1 MKAELKEY
9 LHIAEAIS
17 KLLYPFAEVVIHDLA
32 KNQIEA
38 IFNPVSKRVVGDS
51 SYLDHIDFKEH
62 DGDLPSVIG
71 PYEKLNYDGRK
82 MKCIITVIK
91 SDKNKIIGTL
101 CVNLDISVFDKYQN
115 ILNMFLTNNDSQ
127 MSEQKQNMFRD
138 TLYEKINNFVKEYCI
153 ANRLSIDN
161 LTRNQKKDLILKLK
175 ENGALD
181 GKNASKYIASSLNIS
196 RATVYNYLK

>member
-1 MKAELKEY
+1 MKAELEVY
-9 LHIAEAIS
+9 IGVAEAIS

-38 IFNPVSKRVVGDS
+38 IFNPISKREVGDS
-51 SYLDHIDFKEH
+51 SYLDHIDFKTYA
-62 DGDLPSVIG
+62 GGFPNVIG

-91 SDKNKIIGTL
+91 SNDSKVIGTL
-101 CVNLDISVFDKYQN
+101 CINLDISVFDKYQN
-115 ILNMFLTNNDSQ
+115 ILNSFLTNNDTQ

-153 ANRLSIDN
+153 ANTISIDN

-181 GKNASKYIASSLNIS
+181 GKNASKYIASSLGIS